1 MDLAQVREKW
11 VTYNKDL
18 IGKFAA
24 FLAEDANLSEETK
37 KDYLEKLE
45 FFGIDYLID
54 FESELDEDPENEDG
68 GILTLDTVSWG
79 YIDGFL
85 GRWFIQKTDKATEES
100 IKGYQIALLA
110 FFEYLKAN
118 KLYKEKAVVFNKL
131 KSRLNSKKKY
141 MKRFTE
147 YMAIQDL
154 KDKDEEE
161 YLEQMQEWEYED
173 LY

>member
-1 MDLAQVREKW
+1 MDMTQIRDKW
-11 VTYNKDL
+11 VTYNKNL

-24 FLAEDANLSEETK
+24 FLEKDDSISQEIK

-85 GRWFIQKTDKATEES
+85 GRWFIQKTDKASEES
-100 IKGYQIALLA
+100 IRTYQEALLA
-110 FFEYLKAN
+110 FFEFLKAN
-118 KLYKEKAVVFNKL
+118 KLYKDKAVVFNKL

-141 MKRFTE
+141 LKRYTE
-147 YMAIQDL
+147 YKAIQEL
-154 KDKDEEE
+154 KEKDEEE